1 MILIVRGTVL
11 IVNIPMARMGKR
23 ADILE
28 RFGQRVRE
36 LRKVQGYSQENF
48 AAACELDRTY
58 IGGIERGE
66 RNVGVRAIFRL
77 AKALGLHPA
86 KLFD

>member
-1 MILIVRGTVL
+1 MRKDKDLVGLGKTVKRFREARGL
-11 IVNIPMARMGKR
+11 
-23 ADILE
+23 
-28 RFGQRVRE
+28 
-36 LRKVQGYSQENF
+36 SQE
-48 AAACELDRTY
+48 ELAEESGLHRNY

-77 AKALGLHPA
+77 ARALGLHPA